1 MGVQFCFRSTTLT
14 ETFDYDAY
22 VAADECKLVEMFALD
37 ENGKL
42 KVFTPGSDIHPRE
55 GWTLVSLVSSQED

>member
-1 MGVQFCFRSTTLT
+1 MT